1 MQYAEDERRMRQIQ
15 APVQKREEGNVLNI
29 AIVGLG
35 RVGTQFLQ
43 ELLPH
48 AHKGLSVMC
57 VAETEETPGKEM
69 ARRRGIRI
77 LSVEEIIGLGESI
90 DLIFDLTGSGDL
102 RRFLRESMVATRNRH
117 TVIASETIAQLV
129 WCLVT
134 DKSLAEHHAHT
145 GY

>member
-1 MQYAEDERRMRQIQ
+1 MQYAEDARRMRQIQ

-29 AIVGLG
+29 AIVGMG

-57 VAETEETPGKEM
+57 ISEMEETPGKDM

-77 LSVEEIIGLGESI
+77 MTVEEIIGMGESI
-90 DLIFDLTGSGDL
+90 DVIFDLTGNGQL
-102 RRFLRESMVATRNRH
+102 RRLLRESMVATRNTH

-134 DKSLAEHHAHT
+134 DKSLADHHGHT